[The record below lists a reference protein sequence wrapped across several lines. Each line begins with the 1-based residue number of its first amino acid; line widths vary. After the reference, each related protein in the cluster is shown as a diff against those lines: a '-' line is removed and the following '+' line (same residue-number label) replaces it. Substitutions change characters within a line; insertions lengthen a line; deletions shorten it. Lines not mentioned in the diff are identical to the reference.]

1 MKVTIK
7 DVAKEAGVSIGTV
20 SRVLNGKDR
29 VSQATRTRIKEA
41 IERLNFKPDQ
51 TARAMINK
59 QTKSIGLVVPSL
71 TNEYWSALAEHV
83 QEAAWDQGYTLLLCT
98 AGFTLDKHLASIHS
112 LIERKVDGIIAGI
125 RVYEPEERQQLSQ
138 IRFPDEVSMVS
149 LVQELPDRMF
159 IGVDQFHSSIQ
170 AVNHLLKLGHRRI
183 AYIGPSSEREL
194 GYRSALQNHGII
206 VEDELI
212 LHGNGS
218 FRSGYSLAL
227 QLQERSVAYTALFCW
242 NDMSA
247 LGAMQAL
254 QSIGVRVPED
264 VAIVGYDDIP
274 FAQLAKPALTTV
286 NQPLREIGK
295 ATVHHLLELI
305 QGSISPEEA
314 ARIRILFEAK
324 LMIRES
330 CGAVLRSPSGG

>member
-29 VSQATRTRIKEA
+29 VSQATRTKIKEA

-51 TARAMINK
+51 TARAMISK

-71 TNEYWSALAEHV
+71 RNEYWSALAEHV

-98 AGFTLDKHLASIHS
+98 AGIKLDKHLACIHT

-125 RVYEPEERQQLSQ
+125 RVYEPEERQQLSL
-138 IRFPDEVSMVS
+138 IRFPDEVSLVS

-159 IGVDQFHSSIQ
+159 IGVDQFHSSIH
-170 AVNHLLKLGHRRI
+170 AVNHLIKLGHRRI

-194 GYRSALQNHGII
+194 GYRSALQNHGIPI
-206 VEDELI
+206 DEELI
-212 LHGNGS
+212 LQGDGS
-218 FRSGYSLAL
+218 FRSGYHLVM
-227 QLQERSVAYTALFCW
+227 QLQERDAAYSALFCW

-254 QSIGVRVPED
+254 QSIGVRIPED
-264 VAIVGYDDIP
+264 VAVVGYDDVP

-295 ATVHHLLELI
+295 AAVHHLLELI
-305 QGSISPEEA
+305 QGSVSPAQA
-314 ARIRILFEAK
+314 AQRNILFEAK

-330 CGAVLRSPSGG
+330 CGAALRSEA